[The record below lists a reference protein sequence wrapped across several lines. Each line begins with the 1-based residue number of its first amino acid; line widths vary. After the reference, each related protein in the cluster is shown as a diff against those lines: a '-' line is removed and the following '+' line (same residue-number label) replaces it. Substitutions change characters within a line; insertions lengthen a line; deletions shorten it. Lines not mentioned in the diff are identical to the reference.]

1 MTTTATIPIEEFET
15 WLEPSEVTAIFVT
28 AGWTHN
34 EARGWLIRRLR
45 DGLIRGC
52 AHEIL
57 VGQSAHETQHAH
69 QLVTRDAWENLN
81 AQTYSFWNGGDH
93 GYLIRAGF
101 GTPDSQVRLYGVRIC
116 RIEVNQ
122 KLPAAV
128 KEAVAPKATSKLAVH
143 VSTSAAKPSLA
154 QPTRAPSFKAGRP
167 PTEDEIRAK
176 ADEMRA
182 RSNMTGRDIASAM
195 HHEPGFENV
204 ATRDVR
210 ELLKG
215 RYPRT
220 GRAGIKSAQ

>member
-15 WLEPSEVTAIFVT
+15 WLEPSGVTAIFVA
-28 AGWTHN
+28 AGWSFS

-45 DGLIRGC
+45 DGLVRAC

-57 VGQSAHETQHAH
+57 VGQSSYETQHAH
-69 QLVTRDAWENLN
+69 QLVTRDAWENLTT
-81 AQTYSFWNGGDH
+81 QTFSFWNGGDH
-93 GYLIRAGF
+93 GYLMRAGF
-101 GTPDSQVRLYGVRIC
+101 GTPDLPVRLYGVRIC

-122 KLPAAV
+122 KLPDAV
-128 KEAVAPKATSKLAVH
+128 KRAVALEVGPSETASIPAP
-143 VSTSAAKPSLA
+143 AAKSSPA
-154 QPTRAPSFKAGRP
+154 QFSRAPSFKAGRP
-167 PTEDEIRAK
+167 PTDDEIRAK
-176 ADEMRA
+176 ADELRA
-182 RSNMTGRDIASAM
+182 RSNMTGRAIASAM
-195 HHEPGFENV
+195 HLEPGFENV